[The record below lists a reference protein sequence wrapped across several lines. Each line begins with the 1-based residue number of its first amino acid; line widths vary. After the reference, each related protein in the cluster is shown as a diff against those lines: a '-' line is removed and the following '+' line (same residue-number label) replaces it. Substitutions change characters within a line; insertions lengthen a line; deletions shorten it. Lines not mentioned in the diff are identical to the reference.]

1 MTDCSVRPARSDD
14 YEQWLELWGGYLRFY
29 ETSLP
34 DEVTASTWARFFDP
48 AEPMHVLVAECA
60 GELAGLAH
68 YSFHLSSW
76 SKRPYCYLE
85 DLFAAENVRGRG
97 VGRTLIEAVYE
108 AAAREGAARV
118 YWQTHD
124 ANHHARELYERI
136 ATRTG
141 FLVYRK
147 LLERDA

>member
-1 MTDCSVRPARSDD
+1 MTSCSVRPARRDD
-14 YEQWLELWGGYLRFY
+14 YNQWLDLWQGYTRFY

-34 DEVTASTWARFFDP
+34 EDVTACTWARFFDP
-48 AEPMHVLVAECA
+48 AEPIHALVAECD

-76 SKRPYCYLE
+76 NIHPYCYLE
-85 DLFAAENVRGRG
+85 DLFTAEKARGRG
-97 VGRTLIEAVYE
+97 LGTSLIEAVYD
-108 AAAREGAARV
+108 AAARQSAARV

-124 ANHHARELYERI
+124 ANLQAQVLYDGI

-141 FLVYRK
+141 FVV
-147 LLERDA
+147 

>member
-1 MTDCSVRPARSDD
+1 MTVCSVRPARSDD
-14 YEQWLELWGGYLRFY
+14 YEQWLELWRGYLTFY
-29 ETSLP
+29 ESGLP
-34 DEVTASTWARFFDP
+34 DAVTASTWARFFDP
-48 AEPMHVLVAECA
+48 AEPIHALVAECG

-76 SKRPYCYLE
+76 SIRPYCYLE
-85 DLFAAENVRGRG
+85 DLFAAQHVLGRG

-108 AAAREGAARV
+108 AAARERAARV
-118 YWQTHD
+118 YWQTHE
-124 ANHHARELYERI
+124 ANHQARELYERI

-147 LLERDA
+147 SLEGDA